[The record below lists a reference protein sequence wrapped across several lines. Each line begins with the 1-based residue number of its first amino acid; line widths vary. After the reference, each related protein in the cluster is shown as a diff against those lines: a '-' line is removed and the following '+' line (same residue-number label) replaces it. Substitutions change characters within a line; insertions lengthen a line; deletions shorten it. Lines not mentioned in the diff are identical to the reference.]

1 MRRMERLRT
10 TCHFHPLMQRSKY
23 YCTEVTACNLQ
34 GAARRSQMTTVTV
47 KNRTFP
53 LLSWLNRLSA
63 YCGADVRSL
72 DKLEAGD

>member
-10 TCHFHPLMQRSKY
+10 TCHFPSFDATQKPHLY
-23 YCTEVTACNLQ
+23 GVTACNLQ

-53 LLSWLNRLSA
+53 FLSWLNRLSA
-63 YCGADVRSL
+63 DCGADVRSL
-72 DKLEAGD
+72 DKPEAGD